1 MRSIIA
7 VVSLVMLAACNG
19 AGNEPPAVKS
29 DESAPGAGP
38 MRLTGM
44 YTYMADAAVFEECQ
58 SSQRF
63 PVLLKA
69 DHLAVETA
77 YLAQRSGPGEPLFL
91 SFTGRF
97 VDQAPEPGLAPRPHV
112 IVEQF
117 GAFSPGRTCD
127 AGF

>member
-1 MRSIIA
+1 MWTIIA
-7 VVSLVMLAACNG
+7 AVSLVMLAACNG
-19 AGNEPPAVKS
+19 AGNEPLAVKP
-29 DESAPGAGP
+29 DESASVAGP
-38 MRLTGM
+38 IPLTGM
-44 YTYMADAAVFEECQ
+44 YTYLADAAVLEECQ
-58 SSQRF
+58 SGQRF
-63 PVLLKA
+63 SVLLEA

-97 VDQAPEPGLAPRPHV
+97 VDHAPEPGLAPRPHV
-112 IVEQF
+112 IVERF